1 MQLLVVLR
9 PGYQL
14 YNATSGPQNVVGSS
28 KKGGLCIQL
37 NRQKYINPIDDLT
50 KDVFVPKKIEKN
62 IYFYLD
68 FLILSRQN
76 TDKIWIE

>member
-9 PGYQL
+9 AGYQL
-14 YNATSGPQNVVGSS
+14 HNATLGQRNVVGSS

-50 KDVFVPKKIEKN
+50 KDVFVPRNKKEIVH
-62 IYFYLD
+62 IFSSHLGI
-68 FLILSRQN
+68 LIRVTSL
-76 TDKIWIE
+76 T

>member
-9 PGYQL
+9 AGYQL
-14 YNATSGPQNVVGSS
+14 HNATLGQQNVVGSS

-50 KDVFVPKKIEKN
+50 KDVFVPRNKKEIVY
-62 IYFYLD
+62 IF
-68 FLILSRQN
+68 FHI
-76 TDKIWIE
+76 

>member
-9 PGYQL
+9 AGYQL
-14 YNATSGPQNVVGSS
+14 HNATLGQRNVVGSS

-50 KDVFVPKKIEKN
+50 KDVFVPREYKKVH
-62 IYFYLD
+62 IYFFSHLGM
-68 FLILSRQN
+68 L
-76 TDKIWIE
+76 E